1 MVVLWIPGW
10 WPRHQPGRPAGLLP
24 SSPPRPGSYT
34 RLLAGP
40 ARVAAPPPVPGQRP
54 LALGQLVVECG
65 QPRPATLR
73 SAAPPPARPP
83 RRPPRLLP
91 APARACLAR
100 SSAPPRSR
108 RHPLA
113 PQQARDG
120 ARPAPPRPAR
130 TSPPSPGPRPSPLP
144 HACHPAAAPSPPAC
158 WPRGTER
165 ACLERWWRALYT
177 GRGVRSRPPRGDL
190 SAVLTRTASQ
200 SRADYS
206 HGYTCKENIV
216 QSINHKVEIYSY

>member
-73 SAAPPPARPP
+73 SAAPPPAAVSAITGFMLSFLELQTIN
-83 RRPPRLLP
+83 RRSCTFMEN
-91 APARACLAR
+91 A
-100 SSAPPRSR
+100 S
-108 RHPLA
+108 
-113 PQQARDG
+113 
-120 ARPAPPRPAR
+120 
-130 TSPPSPGPRPSPLP
+130 SPG
-144 HACHPAAAPSPPAC
+144 
-158 WPRGTER
+158 
-165 ACLERWWRALYT
+165 
-177 GRGVRSRPPRGDL
+177 
-190 SAVLTRTASQ
+190 
-200 SRADYS
+200 
-206 HGYTCKENIV
+206 
-216 QSINHKVEIYSY
+216 